1 MFGFILVEV
10 IVIFIGVVTIAKSFF
25 NNQRRQL
32 LAIISLGVGLFV
44 PYTLVVN
51 DLFNSFAIV
60 TSIAEFVGITSLYR
74 LLGQTFLDPVFKS
87 FYLFSLL
94 IIFGALVYLVI
105 FLLTR
110 IVIYFDELRYQRFS
124 SYAVVHK
131 PWLGIPI
138 GIVKAL
144 LYAYMYLLLLSF
156 LEPMLGINFNA
167 SPLLMWFDN
176 VDTYVEYINNAAQQI
191 RAPFI

>member
-191 RAPFI
+191 RVPFI